1 MLEPLA
7 ASVLTSLFPSRPLAA
22 QVFASN
28 SSFGTAMRSVK
39 QSLAS
44 DFFTPHP
51 RSVEG
56 KGKGK
61 ALPEDEYGACSSSSD
76 SCRLRSWE
84 AVVDATAAPMTRFT
98 SSRPRAR
105 RSPGHKYIASG
116 SRSHIPSL
124 RTWIRQV
131 DVAQRRHASSR
142 TAAEL
147 SRHTTPPD
155 EQHIWQKTF
164 KDVAEGAD
172 AFSADD
178 AWHAYQCLCDS
189 YGEAPGPASTAV
201 AFMANLTMSVASG
214 HQGEVSPEFLRLWG
228 TRIRN
233 ALHHIDPG
241 IQDMPRN
248 LIRVR
253 WNNVLISAL
262 AMEGRLDDAIEAAR
276 TMFKLTDPMHKAQQ
290 RANVVQVFTVIAHA
304 MRQYSGSSAV
314 FDYLVQEAEL
324 LSGYFNRPHTAWRN
338 PALMRAATLFRSTS
352 LDILACL
359 EDPVQSLRSHLSL
372 WSKKQLS
379 FAGTLLIL
387 AMTGAERAKDAHAVL
402 RLMQKESVPL
412 QDGTLFLV
420 IRDLVREDLFDE
432 ASALFAPLPSP
443 TESQFAPYHSTG
455 LYLRSHQGDVAA
467 AEAHYDK
474 LRRRKLAYSND
485 KNSIMHAYAK
495 AGNPGRVLELFN
507 EFFPSTATRK
517 QDRPNIIHYTT
528 VIYAH
533 AQVGDLDGV
542 NLWLGK
548 LSEAGFR
555 PDLHV
560 YSIVLESFASRGDV
574 TSMSTLLDQMRD
586 SGVAMTAVICTTII
600 SALASRG
607 DPMSAEQLYKRAV
620 QDGVVPDRAMVTAIM
635 NAHAEAGSW
644 DGVIRAWDYLC
655 TPGRAGAAITIEVVN
670 TLMKAYVLVGAPFRT
685 IAHIFRQL
693 PRKNLRPDSRT
704 FVLLIQSACDSGFM
718 DIAEELFE
726 EMDRL
731 VREEKQTSLQADVYV
746 LTVLMSGYLRQGRR
760 LRAKAMLDEMKS
772 RGIEPNAVTYAAIL
786 KAYGEQ
792 KSENGRMVA
801 QEFLNSLMESGTD
814 DTWLQLIGGRRL
826 TIETVYRP
834 LLNAFV
840 QHEEPEKVEQLYQD
854 MLRSGGSPTLGTLT
868 MLLDVHRRTGNIAAV
883 QAIWPEIYR
892 LGLEFTRQNTLLS
905 PDAAQTPNLRAY
917 GSLMCVPFSILIDA
931 LSAAGKHTEI
941 AQTWKTL
948 KDQGLQFDSHNW
960 NHLVAALVRA
970 GEPQRAFDIVENV
983 ILRYQRQS
991 RRHLERER
999 DMHPMSPLTLDLP
1012 PPEEGDLPPPRPEA
1026 PLHAAERR
1034 KAVAERWTRRLHN
1047 WESLD
1052 DRAAEDFAHPLHL
1065 LHTMSPLWNTW
1076 RPHGATLVLLG
1087 RVLTHLR
1094 SGRLVQAVQP
1104 ESDMEFEQMAVDAEE
1119 IRRRTQA
1126 AGLVLGEIYERFPQT
1141 VQLVREYELMR
1152 RTSGYTNT
1160 AQGRS

>member
-7 ASVLTSLFPSRPLAA
+7 ASVLTSIRPSRPLAT
-22 QVFASN
+22 QVFASK
-28 SSFGTAMRSVK
+28 SSFGMAIRSVRH
-39 QSLAS
+39 SLPS

-51 RSVEG
+51 RTVEG

-61 ALPEDEYGACSSSSD
+61 ALPEDEYGARSSPSD
-76 SCRLRSWE
+76 SCHLRSCE
-84 AVVDATAAPMTRFT
+84 AVVDATAAPMTRYT

-124 RTWIRQV
+124 RTWMRQV

-142 TAAEL
+142 TAVDVP
-147 SRHTTPPD
+147 RHPNTSPD
-155 EQHIWQKTF
+155 KQHIWHKTF
-164 KDVAEGAD
+164 KDVAEGSG
-172 AFSADD
+172 AFSAED
-178 AWHAYQCLCDS
+178 AWQAYQCLCDS
-189 YGEAPGPASTAV
+189 YGEAPGPASAAV
-201 AFMANLTMSVASG
+201 AFMANLATSVASG

-248 LIRVR
+248 LVRVR

-276 TMFKLTDPMHKAQQ
+276 AMFKLTDPLHKAQQ
-290 RANVVQVFTVIAHA
+290 RANVVQVFTVLRINP
-304 MRQYSGSSAV
+304 V
-314 FDYLVQEAEL
+314 FDFLVQEAEL
-324 LSGYFNRPHTAWRN
+324 LSGYFDRTHSAWRN
-338 PALMRAATLFRSTS
+338 PDLIRAATLFRSTA
-352 LDILACL
+352 LDVLSSL
-359 EDPVQSLRSHLSL
+359 EDPVQCLRSQLSL
-372 WSKKQLS
+372 WSKKHLS

-387 AMTGAERAKDAHAVL
+387 AMTGAGRAKDALAVL
-402 RLMQKESVPL
+402 QLMQKESVPL
-412 QDGTLFLV
+412 RDRTLFLV
-420 IRDLVREDLFDE
+420 IRDLVREDLYDE
-432 ASALFAPLPSP
+432 ASALFTPLPSP
-443 TESQFAPYHSTG
+443 SEPHSPQYAAYHSTG
-455 LYLRSHQGDVAA
+455 LFLRSHQGDVTA

-474 LRRRKLAYSND
+474 LRRRNLVYSND
-485 KNSIMHAYAK
+485 KNSIMYAYAK
-495 AGNPGRVLELFN
+495 TGNPGRVLELFN
-507 EFFPSTATRK
+507 DFFPSTTSRN

-533 AQVGDLDGV
+533 AQVGDLNGV

-548 LSEAGFR
+548 LFQAGFR

-560 YSIVLESFASRGDV
+560 YSIVLQSFASRGDV

-600 SALASRG
+600 STLASRG
-607 DPMSAEQLYKRAV
+607 DPMAAEQLYKRTV
-620 QDGVVPDRAMVTAIM
+620 EEGVVPDRAMVTSIM

-693 PRKNLRPDSRT
+693 PRKNLRPDIRT

-718 DIAEELFE
+718 DIAEELYQ

-731 VREEKQTSLQADVYV
+731 VCEENQTSLKADVYV
-746 LTVLMSGYLRQGRR
+746 LTVLMSGYLRQGKRI
-760 LRAKAMLDEMKS
+760 RAKAMLDDMKS

-786 KAYGEQ
+786 KAYSEQ
-792 KSENGRMVA
+792 KVDNGRKVA
-801 QEFLNSLMESGTD
+801 QEFLDSLMESGTED
-814 DTWLQLIGGRRL
+814 SWLQLIGGRRL
-826 TIETVYRP
+826 TIETIYRP
-834 LLNAFV
+834 LLNAYV
-840 QHEEPEKVEQLYQD
+840 QHEESEKVEQLYQD

-892 LGLEFTRQNTLLS
+892 LGLEFTRQNAVLS
-905 PDAAQTPNLRAY
+905 SSAGQSPNLSAY

-931 LSAAGKHTEI
+931 LSAAGKHAEI

-960 NHLVAALVRA
+960 NHLVVALVRA

-1012 PPEEGDLPPPRPEA
+1012 PPEEGDLPPHRPEA
-1026 PLHAAERR
+1026 PLHSAERR
-1034 KAVAERWTRRLHN
+1034 KAAAERSTRRLRN

-1076 RPHGATLVLLG
+1076 RPHGATLVMLG
-1087 RVLTHLR
+1087 RVISHLK

-1104 ESDMEFEQMAVDAEE
+1104 DSDTEFEQMAVDAEE
-1119 IRRRTQA
+1119 VRKRMEA
-1126 AGLVLGEIYERFPQT
+1126 AGLVLGEIYDHFPET
-1141 VQLVREYELMR
+1141 VKLVREYELMR
-1152 RTSGYTNT
+1152 RTSGRTNT
-1160 AQGRS
+1160 AQGGS